1 MTANCY
7 LLNTTV
13 YCTDILVSLLVS
25 VLLCS
30 VTDIR
35 VIVTD
40 TLKASGFD
48 YVVLSC
54 LEIGNR
60 VA

>member
-13 YCTDILVSLLVS
+13 YCIDILVSLLVS

-40 TLKASGFD
+40 TLKAS
-48 YVVLSC
+48 V
-54 LEIGNR
+54 
-60 VA
+60 